1 MLLPD
6 VAGSPKRRSHTGVL
20 LPAVL
25 LLAFAARGT
34 PLGKSQAS
42 GAQSEERGGKEK
54 GGRGRGRGRM
64 RGKKRR
70 RRRRGGRGRGE
81 EREEDGEHMKDGS
94 RCVNLS
100 SAI

>member
-1 MLLPD
+1 MAAICSCLMWL
-6 VAGSPKRRSHTGVL
+6 GSPKRRSHTGVL

-54 GGRGRGRGRM
+54 GGRGRGRG
-64 RGKKRR
+64 
-70 RRRRGGRGRGE
+70 E
-81 EREEDGEHMKDGS
+81 EREGDGEHMKDGS